1 MCFCCFPNRVC
12 TIISST
18 INLFVAIAGSVTFLA
33 KSDVIPIKMP
43 YEFVMTFGILFI
55 IISIIFLYGIVAASI
70 NTPNVIKL
78 YEWFLIGVL
87 IIYLFIAITTVIYMF
102 ASKQLAIERCNNEF
116 KTENETSIDNCDRKE
131 NILVWLR
138 TILLILMFL
147 LGAHTYEIS
156 RRLYKEYRRKSRK
169 NRRPNPSLNT
179 HNLTFI

>member
-33 KSDVIPIKMP
+33 KSD
-43 YEFVMTFGILFI
+43 
-55 IISIIFLYGIVAASI
+55 
-70 NTPNVIKL
+70 
-78 YEWFLIGVL
+78 
-87 IIYLFIAITTVIYMF
+87 AITTVIYMF

-179 HNLTFI
+179 HNLSKYYHMISRTNTIYVNI